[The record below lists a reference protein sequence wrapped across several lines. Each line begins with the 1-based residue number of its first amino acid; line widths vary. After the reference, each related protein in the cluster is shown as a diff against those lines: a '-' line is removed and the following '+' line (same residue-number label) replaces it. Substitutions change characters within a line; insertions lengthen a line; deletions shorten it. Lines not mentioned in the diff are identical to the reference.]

1 MVRCS
6 RYRLPDYYLMA
17 TSKDKSTKKRSPKT
31 RKRTNAPSRKDT
43 TSSRSVGSRMR
54 SWTQDLK
61 NNVVNKRYGELISF
75 ILGLILL
82 AFIIYILVA
91 CGSYLVVGARDQ
103 SIVTELTPWEALT
116 QTLPEGIDSSVVEI
130 QNITRVHGAYLAH
143 WLMDGFLGFGSWFL
157 LFFGIVCALRMMRI
171 TKRGSL
177 IKLCVYAILLSLW
190 TALAISA
197 LQNILGLPTFFRWG
211 GAYGALWLG
220 KMLPAIGWLGVSLTL
235 LVTIIILIVVIR
247 YEYLQWMRRAIGLGW
262 VKRPS
267 RRRTTEAERDD
278 TTLEPV
284 EDAGDEPN
292 DETEYDALE
301 DEEEDEKLET
311 PLSEPSV
318 ATSQTES
325 LRSSRVATSR
335 SSQESRTTSS
345 TPAEENLEGG
355 VTVTVAQG
363 DADSQAAAVIPQS
376 DSRRGGY
383 QMPSPDLLADV
394 DQSSQTID
402 RAEIKEIEQ
411 LIIEK
416 LSDLGIGLEPV
427 EVTIGPTVTLYEFK
441 LDPKVKVNRI
451 RSLEDDIAMKV
462 ESIGGIR
469 IIAPMPGR
477 GTIGIEV
484 PNRNPRTVG
493 MKALI
498 TSQKF
503 ITTDQKLPIAIG
515 RTITNDV
522 YLFDLSKMPHLLIA
536 GATGQGKSVGLN
548 ALITSLLYNKRP
560 EELKLIL
567 IDPKMLEFSIYE
579 SIGRHFLTKLED
591 EEKYIITDTNKAL
604 PVLESLCV
612 DMDGRYE
619 LLARA
624 KVRNI
629 AEYNKLFRQGHLREE
644 DGFVFLPYLVLI
656 VDEFADLIMTTGRA
670 IEKPIARLAQKARAA
685 GIHIVLATQRPSTD
699 VITGLIKANFP
710 ARIAFKVSSQV
721 DSRTILDT
729 KSAKDLIG
737 RGDMLINDGKEMRRI
752 QCAFIDTPETERIV
766 DHISRQP
773 YPTVP
778 YLLPEPP
785 ATEAAAGAAG
795 SGGGGATERD
805 PLFEE
810 VARHVVQ
817 MQQGSTS
824 NIQRRFNIGYN
835 RAGRIMDQ
843 LYECGIVSAQDG
855 SKPRQVLIAD
865 ETTLDQLL
873 DTF

>member
-17 TSKDKSTKKRSPKT
+17 TSKDKSTKKRSTKS
-31 RKRTNAPSRKDT
+31 RKRTNASGRKDAT
-43 TSSRSVGSRMR
+43 PSRSVGSRMR
-54 SWTQDLK
+54 SWAQDLQ
-61 NNVVNKRYGELISF
+61 NNIADKRYGELISF

-91 CGSYLVVGARDQ
+91 CGSYLMVGSRDQ

-157 LFFGIVCALRMMRI
+157 LLFGIVCALRMMRI
-171 TKRGSL
+171 TKRGIL

-190 TALAISA
+190 TALALSA
-197 LQNILGLPTFFRWG
+197 LQNILGMPTFFRWG
-211 GAYGALWLG
+211 GAYGALWLD
-220 KMLPAIGWLGVSLTL
+220 KMLPAIGWLGVSLAL
-235 LVTIIILIVVIR
+235 LVTIITIIVAMR

-267 RRRTTEAERDD
+267 RRTTEAERDAV
-278 TTLEPV
+278 TLERKEEV
-284 EDAGDEPN
+284 VDEAN
-292 DETEYDALE
+292 DEQYDTSK
-301 DEEEDEKLET
+301 DEKLET
-311 PLSEPSV
+311 PLSDPGV
-318 ATSQTES
+318 APSQTEP

-335 SSQESRTTSS
+335 PSQESRATSS
-345 TPAEENLEGG
+345 TTAEESLEGG

-363 DADSQAAAVIPQS
+363 DADSQAAAIMPQS

-383 QMPSPDLLADV
+383 QMPLPDLLADV
-394 DQSSQTID
+394 DQSSQKID
-402 RAEIKEIEQ
+402 RTEIKEIEQ

-785 ATEAAAGAAG
+785 ATEGAAGAAG